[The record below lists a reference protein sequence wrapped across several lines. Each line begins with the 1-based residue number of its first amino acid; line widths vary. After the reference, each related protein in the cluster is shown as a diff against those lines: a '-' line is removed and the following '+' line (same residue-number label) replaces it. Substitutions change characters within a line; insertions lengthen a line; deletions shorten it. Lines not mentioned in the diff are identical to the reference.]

1 MSGKS
6 DYESLL
12 LAAVV
17 HDIGKFWQGMGEGGK
32 HQELGAKFV
41 RMHFPEQWQEAAGLI
56 AMHHEV
62 GRLAPKVHE
71 LLKIQITS
79 DWLTPREWEGREET
93 CRWIEPLISIF
104 SEIRIRKNWI
114 SLQVLKK
121 GA

>member
-1 MSGKS
+1 MGEKRN
-6 DYESLL
+6 YENLM

-17 HDIGKFWQGMGEGGK
+17 HDIGKFWQGTGERER
-32 HQELGAKFV
+32 HEELGAKFV
-41 RMHFPEQWQEAAGLI
+41 RMHFPERWQGAAGLI
-56 AMHHEV
+56 TMYHDA

-71 LLKIQITS
+71 LQKIQITG
-79 DWLTPREWEGREET
+79 DWLMPREWEGREET

-104 SEIRIRKNWI
+104 SEIRTQKNWI